1 MNLHQQHCLNHE
13 LREAVARCPQ
23 CAQFYCRECITE
35 HDDQIICAA
44 CLRRSFQPATAD
56 RRSLATLTHG
66 AALAVS
72 LFAGWLAFYW
82 IGRVLL
88 SIPSSFHDGTL
99 WQTSFWQE

>member
-23 CAQFYCRECITE
+23 CGQFYCRECITE

-44 CLRRSFQPATAD
+44 CLKRSFQPEAAD
-56 RRSLATLTHG
+56 RRSLTLLTHG
-66 AALAVS
+66 AALALS
-72 LFAGWLAFYW
+72 MFAGWLVFYW
-82 IGRVLL
+82 FGRIVL